1 MRLSS
6 MIFVLALSPLSLS
19 AQASNGNTAAVF
31 VKPPDTQACP
41 VQLSIDR
48 KPDGA
53 IVKTKGSAAPHGQG
67 LDIAFWKYGASIQQ
81 VKAADITVHFYSA
94 AAHAMPAAPS
104 AARAAA
110 PAPETFHLSAGS
122 GTPIVRTSIWTKHP
136 GIVSWVELS
145 HVEFADGTSWQSS
158 APRECGAAPNLYV
171 PVEAAATR

>member
-122 GTPIVRTSIWTKHP
+122 GTPIVRTSIWTKH
-136 GIVSWVELS
+136 S